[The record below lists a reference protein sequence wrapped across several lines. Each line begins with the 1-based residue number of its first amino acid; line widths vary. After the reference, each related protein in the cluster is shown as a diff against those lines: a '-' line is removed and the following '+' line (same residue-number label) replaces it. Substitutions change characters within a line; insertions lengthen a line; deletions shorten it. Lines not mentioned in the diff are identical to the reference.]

1 MEANKNYIN
10 AIESIPDG
18 EQIDTTENRV
28 VNMILAAFNEDE
40 SDREFEIPKFD
51 NMQQMGGKYIML
63 TTY

>member
-10 AIESIPDG
+10 VIESIPDG
-18 EQIDTTENRV
+18 EQIDTIENRA
-28 VNMILAAFNEDE
+28 VNMILTAFNEDE
-40 SDREFEIPKFD
+40 SDKEFEIPRFD

>member
-1 MEANKNYIN
+1 MLNLQD
-10 AIESIPDG
+10 S
-18 EQIDTTENRV
+18 EQIDTTENRA

-40 SDREFEIPKFD
+40 SDREFEIPRFD